1 MVRSW
6 TPKLAAS
13 TVPRFGV
20 GVRAAA
26 DFQLD
31 VFEPLVDQCGAHIVV
46 SEDGAIVPLSGFV
59 QRDGEIRNRS
69 GFELLGHALLHL
81 ARGWAHFE
89 LTQVRGIV
97 NRVGA
102 DARACCWPGGQHVVN
117 AGFGQ

>member
-6 TPKLAAS
+6 TPKLAAG

-46 SEDGAIVPLSGFV
+46 SEDGAIVPLNGFV
-59 QRDGEIRNRS
+59 QRDGEIRNRG
-69 GFELLGHALLHL
+69 GFSCSATRCCTL
-81 ARGWAHFE
+81 
-89 LTQVRGIV
+89 
-97 NRVGA
+97 RVVG
-102 DARACCWPGGQHVVN
+102 PTLS
-117 AGFGQ
+117 